1 MKYLE
6 GGKFPDFWW
15 GLISLPS
22 LGRETLQMGE
32 VDLRLKNTF
41 A

>member
-15 GLISLPS
+15 ELISLPI